1 MDTLRRSLAGHNLLL
16 PDDLQ
21 QSNLA
26 GGAADPLLAR
36 ADVAFG
42 QPEPR
47 QVIELSNLRWVH
59 LTTAGYTRYD
69 SPTVRDAL
77 SRRGAVLTTSS
88 WVYEEPCA
96 EHALAMMLSLARQ
109 LPPML
114 LEQQS
119 DRAWRQAKH
128 RARSRLLAGQTAV
141 LFGYGTIARRLSELL
156 GPLGMELVGV
166 RRVPKGDE
174 PIRVVPTGE
183 SDDLLGQA
191 DHVVNVLPAA
201 AGTDLYFDARRFGL
215 MKPGAAFYNIGRGT
229 TVDQTALLPALQSG
243 RLSAAYL
250 DVTDP
255 EPLPPGHP
263 LWSAPN
269 CYITPHT
276 AGGHSEEF
284 ERLALHFL
292 NNLKRFEAGQPLAD
306 RVIHLVARGGQCFG
320 AEPGERIAADVPAG
334 TRPPAP
340 SVGATARES
349 STTPATA
356 AAPSPGGAASTKP

>member
-1 MDTLRRSLAGHNLLL
+1 VLDTLRRSLAGHNLLL

-26 GGAADPLLAR
+26 GGSVDPLLAR

-42 QPEPR
+42 QPDPR
-47 QVIELSNLRWVH
+47 QVIEQTNLRWVH

-69 SPTVRDAL
+69 TPAVRDAL
-77 SRRGAVLTTSS
+77 AARGAMLTTSS

-114 LEQQS
+114 LEQHS
-119 DRAWRQAKH
+119 DRAWRQAEH
-128 RARSRLLAGQTAV
+128 RARSRLLVGQSAV

-156 GPLGMELVGV
+156 GPLGMHLVGV
-166 RRVPKGDE
+166 RRIPKGNE
-174 PIRVVPTGE
+174 PIRIVPTAE
-183 SDDLLGQA
+183 SDALLGQA
-191 DHVVNVLPAA
+191 DHVVNILPAA
-201 AGTDLYFDARRFGL
+201 AGTERYFDARRFGL

-229 TVDQTALLPALQSG
+229 TVDQPALLSALQSG

-276 AGGHSEEF
+276 AGGHAEEF
-284 ERLALHFL
+284 ERLALHFV
-292 NNLKRFEAGQPLAD
+292 NNLRRFEGKEVLVD
-306 RVIHLVARGGQCFG
+306 RVV
-320 AEPGERIAADVPAG
+320 
-334 TRPPAP
+334 
-340 SVGATARES
+340 
-349 STTPATA
+349 
-356 AAPSPGGAASTKP
+356 